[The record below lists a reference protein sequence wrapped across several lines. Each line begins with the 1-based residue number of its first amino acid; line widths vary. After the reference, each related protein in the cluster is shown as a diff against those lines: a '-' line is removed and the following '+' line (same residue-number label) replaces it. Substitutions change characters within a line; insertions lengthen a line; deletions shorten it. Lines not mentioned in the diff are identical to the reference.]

1 MKRQPY
7 YPKAAAEQIGWLTNY
22 ALKVGAHATALDL
35 DATTTIA
42 DAKWLI
48 YVMGVWLGNVRTY
61 AQSATAYISIV
72 QKGLTGG
79 STMPTPAFVNTTP
92 PTGTVPVGAGAENR
106 IFKFVQNIKDAPLYT
121 EAVGEDLGLIGA
133 PVTNGQPAPTFTLEL
148 GGGTTCQCVAVNFQ
162 KFTHEGVTIESRRGA
177 EENFSFLG
185 NDTSRPFVDDR
196 PLLVPGQ
203 PEVRAYRLR
212 FWDKGEANGEWTDT
226 GDITVGP
233 S

>member
-7 YPKAAAEQIGWLTNY
+7 YPKASAQQLVWLANY
-22 ALKVGAHATALDL
+22 ANKVGAHATELGL
-35 DATTTIA
+35 DATETIA

-48 YVMGVWLGNVRTY
+48 YIMGVWLSNVRSF
-61 AQSATAYISIV
+61 AQNATAYIAIG

-79 STMPTPAFVNTTP
+79 STWPTPAFVNTTP
-92 PTGTVPVGAGAENR
+92 PAGTVAVAAGAENR
-106 IFKFVQNIKDAPLYT
+106 IFKFVQNIKDAPDYT
-121 EAVGEDLGLIGA
+121 VNIGEDLWLIGP
-133 PVTNGQPAPTFTLEL
+133 PVTNGQPSPTFTLKL
-148 GGGTTCQCVAVNFQ
+148 GQGESCQCVEVNFQ
-162 KFTHEGVTIESRRGA
+162 KFTHEGVTIESRRAG
-177 EENFSFLG
+177 EEDFSFLG
-185 NDTSRPFVDDR
+185 NDTSRPFVDNR

-212 FWDKGEANGEWTDT
+212 FWDKGEANGDWSDT